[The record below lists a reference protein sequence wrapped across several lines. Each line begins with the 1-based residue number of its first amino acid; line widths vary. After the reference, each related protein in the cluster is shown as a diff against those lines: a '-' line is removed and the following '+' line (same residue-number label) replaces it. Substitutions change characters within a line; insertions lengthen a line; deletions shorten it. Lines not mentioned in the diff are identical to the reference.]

1 MTKGSER
8 RDVPRRSGW
17 LFQRFSDY
25 SLGYVGKR
33 MHAVRIARSNP
44 LPVLPD
50 GPLIVVV
57 NHPSWWDPMIGI
69 VVARGLIGR
78 RHYGPI
84 EAKGLARYPFLEW
97 LGFFGVDTGT
107 ASGARAFLR
116 QASAILEDP
125 KAILWITAQGA
136 FVDPRKRPVRLKPGV
151 GHLVHRT
158 KSLTLW
164 TMALEYPFWEER
176 TPEALVAF
184 GSPMVVENGSS
195 LAPAEWT
202 ARIERVLEAA
212 QDQLA
217 EAAISRDPARF
228 EILLSGKAGV
238 GGIYDLWR
246 RFKALL
252 QGEEFVAEHGAERN
266 AASSK

>member
-1 MTKGSER
+1 MTSPSEK
-8 RDVPRRSGW
+8 RDLPRRSDW
-17 LFQRFSDY
+17 LFRHFSDY
-25 SLGYVGKR
+25 TLGYVGKR

-44 LPVLPD
+44 LPALPD

-57 NHPSWWDPMIGI
+57 NHPSWWDPLIGI
-69 VVARGLIGR
+69 VLARKLIGR

-84 EAKGLARYPFLEW
+84 EAKGLARYPFLER

-107 ASGARAFLR
+107 SSGARAFLR

-125 KAILWITAQGA
+125 RSILWVTAQGE
-136 FVDPRKRPVRLKPGV
+136 FVDPRKRPIRLKQGV
-151 GHLVHRT
+151 GHLVHLLKEVT
-158 KSLTLW
+158 VW

-184 GSPMVVENGSS
+184 GPPLIVEKGAS

-202 ARIERVLEAA
+202 ARIERTLEAT

-238 GGIYDLWR
+238 GGVYDLWR
-246 RFKALL
+246 RFKAMIH
-252 QGEEFVAEHGAERN
+252 GKAFTAEHATAVAEDPL
-266 AASSK
+266 K